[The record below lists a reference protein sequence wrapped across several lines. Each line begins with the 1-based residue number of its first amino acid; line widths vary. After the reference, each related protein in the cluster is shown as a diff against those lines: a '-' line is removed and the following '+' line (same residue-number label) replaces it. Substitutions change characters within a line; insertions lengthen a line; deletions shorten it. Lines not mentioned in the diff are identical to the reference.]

1 MTQHISG
8 RGKGLLTGK
17 IKSLLRKL
25 CLSLRPNNLHNGV
38 DSNVLITQ
46 EQEPDPFASLPV

>member
-25 CLSLRPNNLHNGV
+25 SLSLRPNNLHNGV